1 MTGALDAH
9 PIVADILADRA
20 RAVSTDPAREAVIL
34 VAHGPVT
41 DAENDKWLEKM
52 RVLAAGVQRSAPY
65 ASVDSLTVRDD
76 APAAIKAA
84 ATAELRALVARHRDA
99 GSRVLIVPVLLS
111 YGGIE
116 QGIKKRLDGVEYAI
130 APKAIMPDD
139 RLELWVKQQAGS

>member
-1 MTGALDAH
+1 M
-9 PIVADILADRA
+9 LA
-20 RAVSTDPAREAVIL
+20 
-34 VAHGPVT
+34 G
-41 DAENDKWLEKM
+41 
-52 RVLAAGVQRSAPY
+52 GVQRSAPY

-84 ATAELRALVARHRDA
+84 ATAELRALVTRHRDA

-116 QGIKKRLDGVEYAI
+116 QGIKKRLDGLEYAI
-130 APKAIMPDD
+130 SPKAIMPDD